1 MELFEAMKKRASF
14 RRFKDELTSD
24 YEIKIVLEAAYLA
37 PHLAFHDMRLHVIT
51 NPELLAEAQM
61 NGERFNQQNNP
72 MYMYKAPVWILVSAI
87 EREEGMPNTPYTAD
101 MIKGNLYW
109 TLGSLIQ
116 NMQLA
121 ATSIG
126 LGSCAMNTTVV
137 ALRDNPELARKLGV
151 PEGHMPIGSMVLG
164 YTDIPMKERAVKK
177 ELFPTT
183 FIK

>member
-14 RRFKDELTSD
+14 RRFKPEIPSD
-24 YEIKIVLEAAYLA
+24 DEIKIVLDAAYLA
-37 PHLAFHDMRLHVIT
+37 PHLDMHDMRLHVIT
-51 NPELLAEAQM
+51 NPELLAEAQE
-61 NGERFNQQNNP
+61 NGERFNQMNNP

-87 EREEGMPNTPYTAD
+87 EREDNIPNTPYTAE
-101 MIKGNLYW
+101 MCRGNMYW

-151 PEGHMPIGSMVLG
+151 PEGRMPIGSMVLG
-164 YTDIPMKERAVKK
+164 YTDIPVKERPIKDN
-177 ELFPTT
+177 LFPTD

>member
-1 MELFEAMKKRASF
+1 MELFEAMKKRASY
-14 RRFKDELTSD
+14 RRFKPDMPKEE
-24 YEIKIVLEAAYLA
+24 EIQKVLEAAYLA
-37 PHLAFHDMRLHVIT
+37 PHLDMHDMRLHVIT
-51 NPELLAEAQM
+51 SPDLLKKAQE
-61 NGERFNQQNNP
+61 NGERLNQMNNP

-87 EREEGMPNTPYTAD
+87 ERTDNIPNTPYTAD
-101 MIKGNLYW
+101 MAKGNLYW

-137 ALRDNPELARKLGV
+137 ALRDNPALARELGV

-164 YTDIPMKERAVKK
+164 YTDIDMKERPIKP
-177 ELFPTT
+177 ELFPTD
-183 FIK
+183 FFK